1 MNTYNSNRNIIN
13 QLYNLIN
20 FYEKKKQSLKNE
32 PQESKKYQFKISS
45 IKKGLEQ
52 IKQFPYLILS
62 TNDIAN
68 LPSIGKGILQR
79 VEEILNTG
87 KLSEIE
93 NIDITLN
100 SNTKPEQYNI
110 IDDLKRITGI
120 GPVNAR
126 KLAEKGITLEK
137 LVKEL
142 KKNNND
148 INNIADNDIL
158 SLLTHHQLV
167 GLKYFEDIEK
177 RIPRKEIEE
186 FEKTLQQILYNS
198 FSRDVLFEICG
209 SFRRGTTDSGDMDIL
224 ISHPKLKDL
233 DTINEEKILNYFVKK
248 LIDNKI
254 IVDNLTN
261 DGNTKYMG
269 VCKLNKNSIARRI
282 DIRCVPINSF
292 IPSLLYFTGSKKHN
306 VELRKLCLKK
316 NMRLSEY
323 NLLNLDDNTE
333 IILSSEKDLYKILSL
348 DYVPPNKR

>member
-1 MNTYNSNRNIIN
+1 
-13 QLYNLIN
+13 
-20 FYEKKKQSLKNE
+20 
-32 PQESKKYQFKISS
+32 
-45 IKKGLEQ
+45 
-52 IKQFPYLILS
+52 
-62 TNDIAN
+62 
-68 LPSIGKGILQR
+68 SIGKGILQR

-248 LIDNKI
+248 LI
-254 IVDNLTN
+254 
-261 DGNTKYMG
+261 
-269 VCKLNKNSIARRI
+269 
-282 DIRCVPINSF
+282 
-292 IPSLLYFTGSKKHN
+292 
-306 VELRKLCLKK
+306 
-316 NMRLSEY
+316 
-323 NLLNLDDNTE
+323 
-333 IILSSEKDLYKILSL
+333 
-348 DYVPPNKR
+348 